1 MSDSDNATNVLGIS
15 IPNFKEKYIERK
27 TVTFYEVNIT
37 DRITKTD
44 WSLEKRYSDF
54 KTLHDTLSTIIPN
67 LPSIPGV
74 TLFKV
79 TSLEALTKRRLELE
93 RFLRIC
99 VQRKDILATSPL
111 QDFLLLETKAPEIIG
126 NSETKNFAYEKI
138 PLGVRDFIVVPHK
151 EIMLMCC
158 SDMNIISRADSMLTN
173 FTFPWEKKSNSH
185 IPLGA
190 AFCYQ
195 VKKNEGANDY
205 IVHKIWAKSFPM
217 QTGVISWEDTTEVFS
232 VGLDDGKIYAF
243 RAKEGTHYLEF
254 DMLLELQLHK
264 DRVMGL
270 GFDNDSNYMYS
281 CSTDRTFY
289 VTDLNSSPPNP
300 TLIKTSRS
308 GFTNLN
314 FDKKNN
320 RVFLTNESGELSVFL
335 TASFPPV
342 EALNLQ
348 ITSYSSIRA
357 LDISEKNHYIFTGS
371 VNGKINIL
379 NLSDPGKEK
388 FISEMTSFGASMKI
402 RICRYNYK
410 SHELITGDEDGR
422 VTVWSLK
429 TGQPVH
435 VWEAHPKSPITQMV
449 FDVDNLL
456 LWTGAKDKAFRVWS
470 LPEKWDSK
478 AVEHFETNEVK
489 NINENL
495 AILKMQHTL
504 RKEEDEGSDSSD
516 DDLNGWDFR

>member
-195 VKKNEGANDY
+195 VKK
-205 IVHKIWAKSFPM
+205 K
-217 QTGVISWEDTTEVFS
+217 
-232 VGLDDGKIYAF
+232 
-243 RAKEGTHYLEF
+243 
-254 DMLLELQLHK
+254 
-264 DRVMGL
+264 
-270 GFDNDSNYMYS
+270 
-281 CSTDRTFY
+281 
-289 VTDLNSSPPNP
+289 
-300 TLIKTSRS
+300 
-308 GFTNLN
+308 
-314 FDKKNN
+314 
-320 RVFLTNESGELSVFL
+320 
-335 TASFPPV
+335 
-342 EALNLQ
+342 
-348 ITSYSSIRA
+348 
-357 LDISEKNHYIFTGS
+357 
-371 VNGKINIL
+371 
-379 NLSDPGKEK
+379 
-388 FISEMTSFGASMKI
+388 
-402 RICRYNYK
+402 
-410 SHELITGDEDGR
+410 
-422 VTVWSLK
+422 
-429 TGQPVH
+429 
-435 VWEAHPKSPITQMV
+435 
-449 FDVDNLL
+449 
-456 LWTGAKDKAFRVWS
+456 
-470 LPEKWDSK
+470 
-478 AVEHFETNEVK
+478 
-489 NINENL
+489 
-495 AILKMQHTL
+495 
-504 RKEEDEGSDSSD
+504 
-516 DDLNGWDFR
+516 